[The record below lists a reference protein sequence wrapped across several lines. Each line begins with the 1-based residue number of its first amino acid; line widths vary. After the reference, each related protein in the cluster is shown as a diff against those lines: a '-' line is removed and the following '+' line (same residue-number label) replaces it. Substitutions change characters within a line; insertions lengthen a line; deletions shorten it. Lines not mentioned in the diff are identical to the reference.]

1 MRTLK
6 STRQRIK
13 MWLTSPVVVGLF
25 VLLVLSVLLFLPV
38 RDDNMRSLLLSRHF
52 LSACVLFLA
61 AFAVIGAMLVYAHV
75 VPAKKHS
82 KKASATV
89 DIRPVRER

>member
-1 MRTLK
+1 
-6 STRQRIK
+6 
-13 MWLTSPVVVGLF
+13 
-25 VLLVLSVLLFLPV
+25 
-38 RDDNMRSLLLSRHF
+38 MRSLLLSRHF

-89 DIRPVRER
+89 DIRPV